1 MQETQTCEI
10 CETEFSYK
18 RPRSQCRK
26 RLFCSTECAKKKR
39 LFQNQQYREEGRY
52 RAKSQAASRAKISK
66 ICIVC
71 GNPFETVNRATQ
83 SCGTV
88 CGHRLAMP
96 KAQATRS
103 ANAKVRRTRACLR
116 CGVPFVMRNPS
127 GKARAGLANEGRY
140 CSRACASA
148 VLRKYPT
155 KREARA
161 AARQRGR
168 DRLNQVRAPDPR
180 GD

>member
-1 MQETQTCEI
+1 M
-10 CETEFSYK
+10 
-18 RPRSQCRK
+18 
-26 RLFCSTECAKKKR
+26 
-39 LFQNQQYREEGRY
+39 REEKTSLSKSAVPGGREEP
-52 RAKSQAASRAKISK
+52 REVSGGLPGKNIK
-66 ICIVC
+66 ICIVW

-83 SCGTV
+83 CCGTV

-103 ANAKVRRTRACLR
+103 ANAKVRRTRACLM

-148 VLRKYPT
+148 
-155 KREARA
+155 
-161 AARQRGR
+161 
-168 DRLNQVRAPDPR
+168 
-180 GD
+180 